1 MTLKKN
7 LKVKIQEWERTIAIK
22 RKTVEDGKAKIT
34 PKIQQSS
41 SYEDVGSA
49 LRIMNIINDTIT
61 EIKVMERWLGELKE
75 LVG

>member
-7 LKVKIQEWERTIAIK
+7 LKAKIQEWERTIAIK
-22 RKTVEDGKAKIT
+22 RNAIEDGKAKIM

-41 SYEDVGSA
+41 SYEDIGSA
-49 LRIMNIINDTIT
+49 LRTMNIINDTIT